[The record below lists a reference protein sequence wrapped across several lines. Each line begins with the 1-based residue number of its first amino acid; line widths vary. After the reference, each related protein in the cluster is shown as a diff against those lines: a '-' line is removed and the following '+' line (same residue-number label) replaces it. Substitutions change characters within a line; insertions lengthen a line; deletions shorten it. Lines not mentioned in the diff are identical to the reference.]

1 MDHLGYDNIF
11 SVITD
16 DQQEAADLQ
25 FRADLM
31 LTLRRMFEE
40 KGWKQA
46 DIARALGIPQPRV
59 SELMRGKIDL
69 FSADKLIGFLARLDL
84 RLRPRFDPQ
93 QGLACDIVRISTVPA

>member
-1 MDHLGYDNIF
+1 MDDLGYDNIF
-11 SVITD
+11 SAMTED
-16 DQQEAADLQ
+16 LQEAADLQ

-69 FSADKLIGFLARLDL
+69 FSADRLIGFLARLNL

-93 QGLACDIVRISTVPA
+93 QGLACDIVRISAVPA

>member
-1 MDHLGYDNIF
+1 MTQLGYDNIF
-11 SVITD
+11 SAIGED
-16 DQQEAADLQ
+16 DHEAADLQ
-25 FRADLM
+25 FRADLL

-46 DIARALGIPQPRV
+46 DIAAALGIPQPRV

-69 FSADKLIGFLARLDL
+69 FSADKLIGFLARLNL

-93 QGLACDIVRISTVPA
+93 QGLACDIIPISAVSA

>member
-1 MDHLGYDNIF
+1 MTQLGYDNIF
-11 SVITD
+11 SAIAD
-16 DQQEAADLQ
+16 SEPEAADLQ

-46 DIARALGIPQPRV
+46 EIARALGIPQPRV
-59 SELMRGKIDL
+59 SELMRGKIEL
-69 FSADKLIGFLARLDL
+69 FSADKLIGFLASLNL

-93 QGLACDIVRISTVPA
+93 QGLACDIIRISAASA